1 MSIEIEELGNEL
13 GAKNSLNKTSHKR
26 AREKLQLRK
35 ETGMKERDIEVLLRE
50 GVKQLGGKAYKWVSP
65 GNAGVPDRIVIL
77 PGGVIHFVE
86 IKQENGC
93 MSNLQFVQQ
102 ENLRALGAVAV
113 TLYGASAVRYYLE
126 RVEGMI
132 RNEVKTARLP
142 AVLY

>member
-35 ETGMKERDIEVLLRE
+35 ETGMKERDVEVLLRE

-77 PGGVIHFVE
+77 PGGIIHFVE

-102 ENLRALGAVAV
+102 EKLRALGAVAV

-132 RNEVKTARLP
+132 RNEVKTACVST
-142 AVLY
+142 VLH

>member
-13 GAKNSLNKTSHKR
+13 GTKNSLNKTSHKR
-26 AREKLQLRK
+26 AREKLQIRK
-35 ETGMKERDIEVLLRE
+35 ETGMKERDVEVLLRE

-77 PGGVIHFVE
+77 PGGIIHFVE

-102 ENLRALGAVAV
+102 EKLRALGAVAV

-132 RNEVKTARLP
+132 RREVKSARVP
-142 AVLY
+142 AG

>member
-35 ETGMKERDIEVLLRE
+35 ETGMKERDVEVLLRE

-65 GNAGVPDRIVIL
+65 GNSGVPDRIVIL
-77 PGGVIHFVE
+77 PGGIIHFVE

-102 ENLRALGAVAV
+102 EKLRALGAVAV

>member
-35 ETGMKERDIEVLLRE
+35 ETGMKERDVEVLLRE
-50 GVKQLGGKAYKWVSP
+50 GVKQLGGRAYKWVSP

-102 ENLRALGAVAV
+102 EKLRALGAVAV

>member
-26 AREKLQLRK
+26 AREKLQIRK

-50 GVKQLGGKAYKWVSP
+50 GVKQLGGRAYKWVSP

-77 PGGVIHFVE
+77 PGGIIHFVE

-102 ENLRALGAVAV
+102 EKLRALGAVAV
-113 TLYGASAVRYYLE
+113 TLYGASAVRYYLK

>member
-65 GNAGVPDRIVIL
+65 GNAGVPDRIVVL
-77 PGGVIHFVE
+77 PGGKVIFVE
-86 IKQENGC
+86 LKQENGRLTR
-93 MSNLQFVQQ
+93 LQKAQQ
-102 ENLRALGAVAV
+102 QTLCGMGAAVV
-113 TLYGASAVRYYLE
+113 TLRGAEDVNMYFNVLKEMVE
-126 RVEGMI
+126 RGA
-132 RNEVKTARLP
+132 KAARVST
-142 AVLY
+142 VLH

>member
-13 GAKNSLNKTSHKR
+13 GTKNSLNKTSHKR

-35 ETGMKERDIEVLLRE
+35 ETGMKERDIEALLRD

-65 GNAGVPDRIVIL
+65 GSAGVPDRIVIL
-77 PGGVIHFVE
+77 PGGIIHFVE

-102 ENLRALGAVAV
+102 EKLRALGAVAV

>member
-1 MSIEIEELGNEL
+1 
-13 GAKNSLNKTSHKR
+13 
-26 AREKLQLRK
+26 
-35 ETGMKERDIEVLLRE
+35 MKERDIEVLLRE

-77 PGGVIHFVE
+77 PGGIIHFVE

-102 ENLRALGAVAV
+102 EKLRALGAVAV
-113 TLYGASAVRYYLE
+113 TLYGASAVRYYLK

-132 RNEVKTARLP
+132 RNEVKTVRLP